1 MKSIFSITLFFLI
14 PAVSL
19 AAPELSGTPHELSQY
34 LLDQKKIINIHGEAE
49 EKVEADIATV
59 AISVKTKENQLN
71 QALQK
76 NAEIRKNLKEKLIQA
91 GIASDKIK
99 SSKFSSTPN
108 YGWFKDKPKNYEVSN
123 EVKISITDEAQLQAI
138 AKLVDSQKEI
148 FLGTTEHEDSAKE
161 DNKLKVLESA
171 LNYVQKKRALYEKNL
186 GISLIP
192 VRISSQNVFEQRTK
206 IRHRAVKQASE
217 GAYLSSQSADMA
229 LESPQPSSDFGS
241 ITYKANTIV
250 EFIVNEQ
257 L

>member
-1 MKSIFSITLFFLI
+1 MKLIFSITLFCLI
-14 PAVSL
+14 PVIAL

-59 AISVKTKENQLN
+59 AISVKTKESQLK

-76 NAEIRKNLKEKLIQA
+76 NAEIRKNLKEKLLQA
-91 GIASDKIK
+91 GIPSDKIK

-171 LNYVQKKRALYEKNL
+171 LNDVQKNVHSMKR
-186 GISLIP
+186 I
-192 VRISSQNVFEQRTK
+192 
-206 IRHRAVKQASE
+206 
-217 GAYLSSQSADMA
+217 
-229 LESPQPSSDFGS
+229 
-241 ITYKANTIV
+241 
-250 EFIVNEQ
+250 
-257 L
+257 